1 MHKINRSEL
10 VQFGSLELLAKQA
23 VEGFITGLHKS
34 PFHGFSVEFAEHRIY
49 NQGESTKHIDWKLFG
64 KTDRL
69 YTKKYDE
76 ETNLR
81 CQILFDTSSS
91 MYFQQGENL
100 SKIEYAILAGAS
112 IMEILKKQRDAVGI
126 TCFDKD
132 INIHTTA
139 KSSLA
144 HIHFIYQELEKYLHN
159 YKPVNAHSTN
169 LIDSI
174 HTIAELTHKRSLV
187 ILFSD
192 LLDSPEKEQD
202 FIEAVQHLKY
212 NKHEVIIFHVTDQQ
226 MEIEFNLPN
235 RPIRIIDMETNEE
248 IKLQP
253 SEFKANYQSKVN
265 SYFENLKLKLGQQN
279 IDFIPIDTNQNLE
292 FLLQQ
297 FLIKRRKSK

>member
-1 MHKINRSEL
+1 MRKIKRSEL

-81 CQILFDTSSS
+81 CQLLFDTSSS

-100 SKIEYAILAGAS
+100 SKIEYSILAGAS
-112 IMEILKKQRDAVGI
+112 LIEILKKQRDAVGI
-126 TCFDKD
+126 SCFDNDLK
-132 INIHTTA
+132 IHTVA
-139 KSSLA
+139 KSSQS
-144 HIHFIYQELEKYLHN
+144 HIHYIYQELEKYLHIYEPKN
-159 YKPVNAHSTN
+159 SNSTN

-174 HTIAELTHKRSLV
+174 HTIAELTHQRSLV

-192 LLDSPEKEQD
+192 LLSSPDDEQQ
-202 FIEAVQHLKY
+202 FLEAIQHLKY
-212 NKHEVIIFHVTDQQ
+212 NKHEVIVFHITDKQF
-226 MEIEFNLPN
+226 ELEFNLPN
-235 RPIRIIDMETNEE
+235 RPIKVIDMETNEE
-248 IKLQP
+248 IRLQP
-253 SEFKANYQSKVN
+253 TDFKNKYREKLMN
-265 SYFENLKLKLGQQN
+265 YFEGLKIKLGQQN
-279 IDFIPIDTNQNLE
+279 IDFVTIDTNE
-292 FLLQQ
+292 EISFVLQQ
-297 FLIKRRKSK
+297 FLIKRRKVK